1 MFNKKNRILSR
12 IHILINKKRKRL
24 TGKKFADFYR
34 DLLMLDK
41 KEV

>member
-1 MFNKKNRILSR
+1 MLRKKRILYR
-12 IHILINKKRKRL
+12 INKFYIKRYPA
-24 TGKKFADFYR
+24 KKFADFYR